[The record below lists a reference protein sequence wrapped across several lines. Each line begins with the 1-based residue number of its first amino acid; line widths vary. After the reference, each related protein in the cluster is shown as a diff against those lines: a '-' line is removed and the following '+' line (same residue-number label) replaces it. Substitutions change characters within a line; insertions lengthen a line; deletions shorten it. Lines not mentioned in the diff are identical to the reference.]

1 MSAVG
6 TYTPS
11 MFIFPKKRM
20 VDALLNGSPPGS
32 IGHCSSKWVD
42 ISLFMRWLVH
52 FQSQVNATLE
62 KKVLLILDDHASQIS
77 LAAINSC
84 RERNIM
90 LSIPPSTSPRL
101 RPLDCTFFRSLKTYY
116 DQEIEKW

>member
-1 MSAVG
+1 MSEKGIKQVGKLTSLKKDKTITVVSGMSAVG
-6 TYTPS
+6 TYIPS
-11 MFIFPKKRM
+11 MFIFLRKRM

-62 KKVLLILDDHASQIS
+62 KK
-77 LAAINSC
+77 
-84 RERNIM
+84 
-90 LSIPPSTSPRL
+90 SIA
-101 RPLDCTFFRSLKTYY
+101 DFR
-116 DQEIEKW
+116 